1 MPAVVRRNGAFRRAV
16 LLSAIFHVTLF
27 SVLALSPSLP
37 LSHKPGL
44 IHYIPLNLGGL
55 GGSGGRGGSG
65 GSGGAPASTTTLEA
79 TPLPAQAQKPS
90 LRDLTVPQN
99 VKPEGPSSKLRY
111 PVEKPK
117 KEPKAKKP
125 KAASISEPPAF
136 SKTNPAGAAGTT
148 GGTGG
153 SGVRIGVG
161 GPGGGGSG
169 YDSQVGLSNFPY
181 TYYLQA
187 VTDRISANWFT
198 SLVDPGVRGNFQTV
212 VYFKILRNGQ
222 TTDISVKE
230 SSGVESLDMS
240 AIRAIQRSTPF
251 PPLPSDY
258 DQEYLGIFLIF
269 EHSK

>member
-1 MPAVVRRNGAFRRAV
+1 MPAVVRKNGAFRRAV
-16 LLSAIFHVTLF
+16 LASVIFHVTLF
-27 SVLALSPSLP
+27 TLLALSPSLP
-37 LSHKPGL
+37 LTHKPGL

-55 GGSGGRGGSG
+55 SGGGGRGGSG
-65 GSGGAPASTTTLEA
+65 GGPASTTTLEP
-79 TPLPAQAQKPS
+79 TPLPAQVQKPS

-99 VKPEGPSSKLRY
+99 IKPEGPSSKLRY

-136 SKTNPAGAAGTT
+136 SRTNPAGPAGAA

-153 SGVRIGVG
+153 SGIRIGLG
-161 GPGGGGSG
+161 GPGGGSG

-222 TTDISVKE
+222 TTDISIKE
-230 SSGVESLDMS
+230 SSGVESLDLS
-240 AIRAIQRSTPF
+240 ALRSIQRSTPF
-251 PPLPSDY
+251 PPLPTDY
-258 DQEYLGIFLIF
+258 DQDYLGIFLIF